1 MKKTTVFRKML
12 DNYKQK
18 MIIAPGVHDP
28 YAARIAEK
36 IGYEILYMSGASTSM
51 SRLGMAD
58 IGLMTSTEI
67 QMNAK
72 SITSVT
78 KSPLLCDSD
87 TGYGNAI
94 NVMRTIR
101 DYISAGVSGV
111 HIEDQTWPKRC
122 GHLKGKTVISKEE
135 MIGRIKAAKE
145 TIEDVD
151 PDFILVGR
159 TDIRNALNGTMD
171 KAIDR
176 LNSYLDAGADIV
188 FADGLISKEE
198 VKRMT
203 KEVNGPTLYHPT
215 GMTPRLT
222 LDECK
227 EIGVAILIYPFA
239 SFHAMAISVWDFLAD
254 LKERNTYAQID
265 FENSIREHPL
275 GDLRKLFDLAG
286 LEEFEKMEKR
296 LLPEEQTKM
305 RYEKT
310 IGL

>member
-1 MKKTTVFRKML
+1 MFES
-12 DNYKQK
+12 
-18 MIIAPGVHDP
+18 P
-28 YAARIAEK
+28 K
-36 IGYEILYMSGASTSM
+36 ICSMQEVQST
-51 SRLGMAD
+51 GFPV
-58 IGLMTSTEI
+58 MTSTEI

-203 KEVNGPTLYHPT
+203 KEVDGPTLYHPT
-215 GMTPRLT
+215 
-222 LDECK
+222 
-227 EIGVAILIYPFA
+227 A
-239 SFHAMAISVWDFLAD
+239 
-254 LKERNTYAQID
+254 
-265 FENSIREHPL
+265 
-275 GDLRKLFDLAG
+275 GDV
-286 LEEFEKMEKR
+286 
-296 LLPEEQTKM
+296 
-305 RYEKT
+305 YV
-310 IGL
+310 